1 MIQRAVGLIP
11 RIIAGSSLDDES
23 GDFARMLADQEA
35 MPLTLPSSQ
44 VNAFHPGK
52 MLQR

>member
-11 RIIAGSSLDDES
+11 RIIDRSSLDDES

-35 MPLTLPSSQ
+35 AAIITRNIAVGAWSS
-44 VNAFHPGK
+44 HS
-52 MLQR
+52 